1 MNPNFILYF
10 QQFILY
16 LIQQFI
22 LFIPNYPQIFVLD
35 DPLPVRSIGILTGEH
50 RMEQPRRGLSA
61 GRDIS
66 VLSSVVDVRLGL
78 P

>member
-1 MNPNFILYF
+1 
-10 QQFILY
+10 
-16 LIQQFI
+16 
-22 LFIPNYPQIFVLD
+22 
-35 DPLPVRSIGILTGEH
+35 
-50 RMEQPRRGLSA
+50 MEQPRRGLSA